1 MGNVISPHFF
11 GLHMAPTVL
20 LSPSLLSADFG
31 NLLAQIGE
39 VEEAGADWLHVD
51 IMDGHFV
58 PNLTIGPPVLESLR
72 GKVRL
77 PLDVHLMVERPADY
91 IQPFARASAAYLTV
105 HVEADP
111 HLHRTLQAIREAGMK
126 AGVALNP
133 STPLGSV
140 EHVLDD
146 IDLLLIMTVNPGF
159 GGQKFIGSMVEKI
172 KKAAAMI
179 GRRELYLEVDGGIG
193 PQTAPQCVSS
203 GARVLVAGNAVFR
216 GKGTIA
222 GNLKAIRDSYTK

>member
-1 MGNVISPHFF
+1 
-11 GLHMAPTVL
+11 MAPTVL

-31 NLLAQIGE
+31 NLLTQIRE

-58 PNLTIGPPVLESLR
+58 PNLTIGPPVLESLK
-72 GKVRL
+72 GKLRL
-77 PLDVHLMVERPADY
+77 PLDVHLMVERPADC
-91 IQPFARASAAYLTV
+91 IQPFARANAAYLTV
-105 HVEADP
+105 HVEADA

-159 GGQKFIGSMVEKI
+159 GGQRFIESMVEKI

-193 PQTAPQCVSS
+193 PQTAPRCVAS

-216 GKGTIA
+216 GNGTIA
-222 GNLKAIRDSYTK
+222 ENINAIRGSLKG